1 MNARLARSMRRT
13 RDSWIQ
19 NTTATSML
27 NIKLRSSADHL
38 LGTRSIV
45 LSLLSPR
52 LLHRSPVHQRLNL
65 NQVSPNPAL
74 SLLLLPLSRW
84 LSLNIV
90 DLKLVLNNAPLLLLK
105 K

>member
-74 SLLLLPLSRW
+74 SLLLPLSRW